1 MPELAD
7 LKRWSALTEQ
17 ELWMLA
23 LETSGDVCSVA
34 LMSNAGVI
42 EEVTFQHSMHLSERL
57 MGTIEDLLAPH
68 SLAITQITR
77 FAVGVGPGS
86 FTGTRIG
93 ITTAKTLAAVLKRP
107 IYGISTLQ
115 AIAEPYCGIPGVTVI
130 TVLPCRKTVMFSAA
144 YDVSNGVPI
153 PRLAPDAR
161 ESVEILHQIR
171 RLDGTIILCGDGAS
185 AFTRVA
191 DATDVHIVQ
200 ASRWP
205 SAQSIGRLAIAR
217 MINGEPGDN
226 AISLTPVYLA
236 PPPIS
241 QPKIPIPQHPTPI
254 KPTLT

>member
-1 MPELAD
+1 
-7 LKRWSALTEQ
+7 
-17 ELWMLA
+17 MLA
-23 LETSGDVCSVA
+23 LETSGDVCSAA

-42 EEVTFQHSMHLSERL
+42 EEITFQHRMHLSERL

-68 SLAITQITR
+68 SLDVTQITC

-93 ITTAKTLAAVLKRP
+93 ITTAKTLAAVLQRP

-115 AIAEPYCGIPGVTVI
+115 AIAEPLCGIPGVTVV
-130 TVLPCRKTVMFSAA
+130 TVLPCRKSVLFSAA
-144 YDVSNGVPI
+144 YDVSNSVPI
-153 PRLAPDAR
+153 ALLAPDAR
-161 ESVEILHQIR
+161 ESAEILDQVR
-171 RLDGTIILCGDGAS
+171 RLDGTIILCGDGAG
-185 AFTRVA
+185 AFTRIA
-191 DATDVHIVQ
+191 DATDIHTVQ

-205 SAQSIGRLAIAR
+205 TAQSIGRLAIAR
-217 MINGEPGDN
+217 INNGDTGDN

-241 QPKIPIPQHPTPI
+241 QPKIPIPQHPAPT